1 MQQGE
6 KTPTDRST
14 TFERLGLWLG
24 IIAPVFMVGGFFAV
38 DEGGTE
44 LSGSGAEIVAHLAS
58 IHGRIV
64 IGNMIGVLGGL
75 ALLGFVAS
83 LRLRLARAGGQGEWL
98 ASVAFASGVIMAIG
112 AIVQGTLRLAIASIV
127 SSDLPHDEMLH
138 LWKFEGVIA
147 ILAWG
152 AVGLV
157 AIMCVSAFA
166 VRLIPRLLAGVG
178 AVLVTATIV
187 LTPTDH
193 GGVSLTLFLWLIAA
207 SSFLIL
213 RTPSGPS
220 ITGNMRSPVQDA

>member
-6 KTPTDRST
+6 KTSTGRSM

-24 IIAPVFMVGGFFAV
+24 IVAPVLMVGGFFAV

-44 LSGSGAEIVAHLAS
+44 LSGSLSDIVAHLLS
-58 IHGRIV
+58 LHGRMV
-64 IGNMIGVLGGL
+64 IGNMIGILGGL

-98 ASVAFASGVIMAIG
+98 GSVAFASGVIMAIG
-112 AIVQGTLRLAIASIV
+112 AIVQGSFRMGIAAIV
-127 SSDLPHDEMLH
+127 SSDLPPDEMLP
-138 LWKFEGVIA
+138 LWKFEGAIA

-157 AIMCVSAFA
+157 ATMCVSAFT
-166 VRLIPRLLAGVG
+166 VGLVPRLLAGVG
-178 AVLVTATIV
+178 AVLVTATIA
-187 LTPTDH
+187 LAPTDH

-207 SSFLIL
+207 SSFPIL
-213 RTPSGPS
+213 RTDPAARP
-220 ITGNMRSPVQDA
+220 